1 MTRTMLDVYSADPE
15 QLANKIDLYMSGD
28 QTVAKKKAFEIGYSN
43 FSQEALRQKYL
54 DIISL

>member
-1 MTRTMLDVYSADPE
+1 
-15 QLANKIDLYMSGD
+15 MSGD

-54 DIISL
+54 DLLSL